1 MIYEMRTYDVKP
13 GLLNAYLTL
22 FNEIGMPE
30 RNPHN
35 NLVGFWFT
43 ETGTLNQVVHIWRW
57 NSLDQR
63 AALRAELMQNPKWAQ
78 DFLPAAMPM
87 LDRMQSVMLN
97 PASFSPLQ

>member
-13 GLLNAYLTL
+13 GLLTAYLKL
-22 FNEIGMPE
+22 FNDVGMPE
-30 RNPHN
+30 RLPHN

-57 NSLDQR
+57 NNLDER
-63 AALRAELMQNPKWAQ
+63 TTLRAELLHNPKWVN
-78 DFLPAAMPM
+78 DFLPVAMPM
-87 LDRMQSVMLN
+87 LDRMSSVMLN